1 MVQII
6 GLTESEFQDRLNI
19 AVRKAMGDQSQ
30 QPDTQPKEFIK
41 GIWNLA
47 KFLNCSAP
55 KAQALKN
62 NKVISCFQDGRL
74 ILFDPDTVRA
84 EMAAYNQSKK
94 RR

>member
-6 GLTESEFQDRLNI
+6 GLTEQEFTKLVGDI
-19 AVRKAMGDQSQ
+19 VRNAMTNESK
-30 QPDTQPKEFIK
+30 PETQKKEWIR
-41 GIWNLA
+41 GIHQLA

-55 KAQALKN
+55 KAQRLKN
-62 NKVISCFQDGRL
+62 DKVISCFQDQRL